1 MSELSGAA
9 WHPRYRERVARWPVW
24 TWLNDRPQRTDI
36 VLAGAALV
44 VGVSGLIFGSV
55 PQKGHFRSLDP
66 GAIALLLAM
75 VVPLAWRRVR
85 PDLVLAVTG
94 TAEFLNVVAGYRPG
108 LGWLAVPLAV
118 YSLAAGRR
126 HRSEVWPL
134 MLWVGEVALLA
145 EVAPAPNDPWN
156 LAGVLGVTAAVW
168 VRGDWTWSRRREES
182 RDREARAR
190 QAVADERA
198 RIARE
203 LHDVVAH
210 ALGVIVMQAGGAG
223 TIAHLEDAD
232 AKRVLDVIERTGRQA
247 FAEMRR
253 LVDVL
258 RDDSEALGLDPQPS
272 VAQLGA
278 LVQDVS
284 AAGLPVTLEVY
295 GQPRDVHTGVEV
307 SAYRIVQE
315 ALTNSLK
322 HAGGRA
328 KVRIEWAADAL
339 TVEVTDDGSGG
350 PRPNGA
356 PVSRADTGGHGLVG
370 MRERVALY
378 GGVLEAA
385 ALPGGGF
392 QVTARLPLVG
402 GR

>member
-1 MSELSGAA
+1 MVVGTVGLVFGGVPEKG
-9 WHPRYRERVARWPVW
+9 HYRGI
-24 TWLNDRPQRTDI
+24 D
-36 VLAGAALV
+36 AGAVALM
-44 VGVSGLIFGSV
+44 LT
-55 PQKGHFRSLDP
+55 
-66 GAIALLLAM
+66 M

-85 PDLVLAVTG
+85 PDLVLALVG
-94 TAEFLNVVAGYRPG
+94 AAEFVNVVAGYRPG
-108 LGWLAVPLAV
+108 LAWLAVPLAV
-118 YSLAAGRR
+118 YSLASGRR
-126 HRSEVWPL
+126 RRTDVWPL
-134 MLWVGEVALLA
+134 ALWVGEVALLA
-145 EVAPAPNDPWN
+145 KVAPHHDDPWN

-168 VRGDWTWSRRREES
+168 IRGDWTWSRRRDEQ

-223 TIAHLEDAD
+223 TVPHLEDGD

-247 FAEMRR
+247 FSEMRR

-258 RDDSEALGLDPQPS
+258 REDSEAAGLAPQPT
-272 VAQLGA
+272 VAELGA
-278 LVQDVS
+278 LVAEVS
-284 AAGLPVTLEVY
+284 AAGLPATLEVH
-295 GQPRDVHTGVEV
+295 GEARDVQTGVEV

-322 HAGGRA
+322 HCGGRA
-328 KVRIEWAADAL
+328 RVRVDWSTDAL
-339 TVEVTDDGSGG
+339 SVEVTDEGAGAGNGG
-350 PRPNGA
+350 VG
-356 PVSRADTGGHGLVG
+356 VRADSGGHGLVG

-385 ALPGGGF
+385 PRPGGGF
-392 QVTARLPLVG
+392 RVAARLPLG
-402 GR
+402 GRR

>member
-1 MSELSGAA
+1 MAM
-9 WHPRYRERVARWPVW
+9 
-24 TWLNDRPQRTDI
+24 
-36 VLAGAALV
+36 AL
-44 VGVSGLIFGSV
+44 
-55 PQKGHFRSLDP
+55 
-66 GAIALLLAM
+66 
-75 VVPLAWRRVR
+75 PLAWRRLR
-85 PDLVLAVTG
+85 PDLVLAVVG
-94 TAEFLNVVAGYRPG
+94 TANFINVVAGYRPG
-108 LGWLAVPLAV
+108 LAWLAVPVAV
-118 YSLAAGRR
+118 YSLAVYRR

-134 MLWVGEVALLA
+134 LLWVGEVALLTKL
-145 EVAPAPNDPWN
+145 APHHDDPWN

-168 VRGDWTWSRRREES
+168 VRGDWTWARLREQR

-223 TIAHLEDAD
+223 TVPHLEDRD

-253 LVDVL
+253 LVEVL
-258 RDDSEALGLDPQPS
+258 RDDSEAAGLAPQPTI
-272 VAQLGA
+272 AELDT
-278 LVQDVS
+278 LVDQVS
-284 AAGLPVTLEVY
+284 AAGLPVSLEIHGEARAV
-295 GQPRDVHTGVEV
+295 QTGVEV

-322 HAGGRA
+322 HSGGSAR
-328 KVRIEWAADAL
+328 VRVDWSTESL
-339 TVEVTDDGSGG
+339 SVEVVDEGSG
-350 PRPNGA
+350 A
-356 PVSRADTGGHGLVG
+356 PDGGGSAPQPDSGGHGLVG

-385 ALPGGGF
+385 PSPGGGF
-392 QVTARLPLVG
+392 RVAARLPFG
-402 GR
+402 DGA